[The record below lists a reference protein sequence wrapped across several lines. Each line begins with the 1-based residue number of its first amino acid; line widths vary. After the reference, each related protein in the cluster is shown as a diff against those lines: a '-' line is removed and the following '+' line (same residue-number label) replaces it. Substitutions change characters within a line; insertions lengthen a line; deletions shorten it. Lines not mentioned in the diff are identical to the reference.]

1 MSTKRD
7 KKVEE
12 KLQTT
17 KCNKYSWE
25 VIPLKEIDRGPAA
38 NFQEKIEALEKAEQE
53 RELFPVTPAWK
64 TTTGQAWY

>member
-17 KCNKYSWE
+17 KSNKYSWE
-25 VIPLKEIDRGPAA
+25 VIPLWEIDRGPAA
-38 NFQEKIEALEKAEQE
+38 NFQEKIEA
-53 RELFPVTPAWK
+53 
-64 TTTGQAWY
+64 

>member
-17 KCNKYSWE
+17 KYNKFSYD

-38 NFQEKIEALEKAEQE
+38 NFQEKIEA
-53 RELFPVTPAWK
+53 
-64 TTTGQAWY
+64 